1 MKISTYRKLGWQSLA
16 GNWTYGVLLC
26 LLASII
32 AGLIGS
38 LTGGFGTIIAGLIAA
53 GVDIAFLQ
61 LVDGNKIT
69 NYFTALFSGFTS
81 KRLIPIFLTW
91 LLSTIF
97 LCLWTI
103 LLIIPGIIKGLAYSQ
118 AYYIVKDRV
127 NNGEELTPTQAIT
140 ESRQLMDGHK
150 WEFFLLQLS
159 FIGWAI
165 LAIIPLG
172 LGFLWLVPYV
182 HSTNANYYRKL
193 SANKV
198 ED

>member
-1 MKISTYRKLGWQSLA
+1 MKISTYRKLGRQSLA

-26 LLASII
+26 LLASIL

-69 NYFTALFSGFTS
+69 NYFTALFFGFTS
-81 KRLIPIFLTW
+81 NRLISIFLTW

-97 LCLWTI
+97 FCLWTI
-103 LLIIPGIIKGLAYSQ
+103 LLIVPGIIKGLAYSQ

-127 NNGEELTPTQAIT
+127 DNGEELTPTQAIT

-165 LAIIPLG
+165 LATIPFG
-172 LGFLWLVPYV
+172 LGFLWLIPYI
-182 HSTNANYYRKL
+182 HATNANYYRKL
-193 SANKV
+193 SANQT
-198 ED
+198 DN

>member
-1 MKISTYRKLGWQSLA
+1 MKISTYRKLGRQSLA

-69 NYFTALFSGFTS
+69 NYFTVLFSGFTS